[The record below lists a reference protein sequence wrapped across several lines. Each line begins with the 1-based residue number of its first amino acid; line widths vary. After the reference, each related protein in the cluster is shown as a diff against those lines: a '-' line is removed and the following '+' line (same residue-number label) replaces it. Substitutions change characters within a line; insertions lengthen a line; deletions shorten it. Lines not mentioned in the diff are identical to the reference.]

1 MNRKFEKKCYIA
13 PAIKVIELRR
23 QENLLQCS
31 NGAGDCELEELG
43 LADRSKDF
51 YA

>member
-13 PAIKVIELRR
+13 PAIKIVELRR

-31 NGAGDCELEELG
+31 KCNLEELG
-43 LADRSKDF
+43 LVNHPKEF
-51 YA
+51 LG